1 MTEVQRYAAHR
12 SFSSNEPV
20 TVLGV
25 PGTLKQRSVDP
36 KTKVGCWAQQGWISE
51 RRTGLDHN
59 GEKVLMQAEIRFDDN
74 CRNGH
79 NSFAITGRG
88 WYGRYKP
95 DDWDFGGC
103 CHEAIAK
110 LFPELA
116 PLIKWHLTSSDGPM
130 HYPSNV
136 TYFAGDLDC
145 HGKRK
150 GEPWAWDDAIRF
162 GDFPITKKLD
172 HRFAKWLEAALEHQA
187 TTLKTNPN
195 RREFEIVEVPY
206 SGNDTYKFQ
215 PKYSFDDFC
224 SKWHECPFDTRQQ
237 AEEFKA
243 ALALGVEF
251 IKIPTLFSEGK
262 ERELDKARNAAVWPE
277 ATDEQLMLPKEEL
290 TKLLEARLP
299 ALMAQFRADIE
310 AAGLFWSPEDYQE

>member
-1 MTEVQRYAAHR
+1 MTEVQRYTAHR
-12 SFSSNEPV
+12 SFNSNEPV

-25 PGTLKQRSVDP
+25 PGTLKERSVYP
-36 KTKVGCWAQQGWISE
+36 KTKIGCWHYQIWVSE
-51 RRTGLDHN
+51 QRTG
-59 GEKVLMQAEIRFDDN
+59 EDDYGRPVKLRVQLAYDDD

-79 NSFAITGRG
+79 NSMSVLGER
-88 WYGRYKP
+88 RYP
-95 DDWDFGGC
+95 EDRATDVGFCAD
-103 CHEAIAK
+103 HELIPK

-116 PLIKWHLTSSDGPM
+116 HLVKWHTVNADGPWG
-130 HYPSNV
+130 YIGNT
-136 TYFAGDLDC
+136 TYLAGDLDC
-145 HGKRK
+145 RGKRK
-150 GEPWAWDDAIRF
+150 GEPWAWDAAIRF

-251 IKIPTLFSEGK
+251 IKITTLFSEGK
-262 ERELDKARNAAVWPE
+262 ERELDRARNAAVWPE